1 MTPAEEFNATA
12 ERYAALKGQRKADYN
27 RGLLD
32 GNESN
37 YHPCLSGKRLADYDW
52 GYRDGKAYG
61 PRKGK
66 PWTLKEMLPLMK
78 KPG

>member
-12 ERYAALKGQRKADYN
+12 KKYDALKGQRKTDYW
-27 RGLLD
+27 RGFWD

-37 YHPCLSGKRLADYDW
+37 YHPCLGGKRLADYDW

-66 PWTLKEMLPLMK
+66 RWTIEEMLPLMK